1 MNLEIEINKEIM
13 DYDAQVVSGLTRRR
27 LTALLLAVVLTIIVH
42 LTLGKILS
50 PVIMC
55 FVYVPC
61 VIPSYL
67 IGWHNMNGLP
77 GEKAIMMKLRYYLTP
92 KVLTL
97 KPANFYLDCMP
108 LAGELDFEKENVME
122 REDG

>member
-13 DYDAQVVSGLTRRR
+13 DYDAQVVSGLTTRR
-27 LTALLLAVVLTIIVH
+27 LTALLIAVGLTLIVH

-55 FVYVPC
+55 IVYVPC
-61 VIPSYL
+61 VIPSYI
-67 IGWHNMNGLP
+67 IGWYNTNGLP
-77 GEKAIMMKLRYYLTP
+77 GEKAIMMKLRYMMTP
-92 KVLTL
+92 KILTL

-108 LAGELDFEKENVME
+108 LAGEFNFENMID